1 MHPRSHSTK
10 RRSSGDA
17 RLSRRPGVA
26 ILAFVVALLVI
37 GTFALW
43 LFQLTASTV
52 TSALTHYY
60 STGIFYA
67 AESGLELSLR
77 ELAQAGDIDS
87 DGTIGTIS
95 DNGNDADDP
104 ALAGGSVWVT
114 DAGASPPL
122 YQATGRSVQTAAP
135 WSGYRRVL
143 EVRVE

>member
-1 MHPRSHSTK
+1 MHLRSHSSN
-10 RRSSGDA
+10 RHSHGGSPS
-17 RLSRRPGVA
+17 SRRPGVA

-43 LFQLTASTV
+43 LFQLTAATA

-77 ELAQAGDIDS
+77 ELTQDGDIDS

-114 DAGASPPL
+114 EVAATPPL
-122 YQATGRSVQTAAP
+122 YQSTGRSVQTVAP
-135 WSGYRRVL
+135 WSGYRRIV
-143 EVRVE
+143 EARVE